1 MEFFDQNQPK
11 IDILLTISAS
21 ILRHYLSEEDT
32 YGVLSI
38 MASSKRSKYLYISKT
53 QNEVACMTVLELT
66 RKFARKHLLYL
77 EACCAYDEN
86 AIYNFFGNFLW
97 WIFNDL
103 PFTHVVRV
111 IDCYLVEGGKIFYR
125 VGFALLKLFVKSLR
139 SGSSKWSGLI
149 ENRGLIG
156 AFAYFCRE
164 IPVSPEKLLKKA
176 FDIKRFS
183 RAQLEKTF
191 LRAEVNMKANGL
203 LSTNSRPGRTQS
215 QDNLPTPDAVN
226 RITAQSTNLTYKEV
240 IN

>member
-1 MEFFDQNQPK
+1 M
-11 IDILLTISAS
+11 
-21 ILRHYLSEEDT
+21 LSEEDT

-77 EACCAYDEN
+77 EACCAYDED
-86 AIYNFFGNFLW
+86 AIFNFFGNFLW

-111 IDCYLVEGGKIFYR
+111 IDCYLVEGSKVFYR

-176 FDIKRFS
+176 FGIKRFS

-191 LRAEVNMKANGL
+191 LRAEVNMKADGL
-203 LSTNSRPGRTQS
+203 LSTNRPTPGRSQS

-240 IN
+240 RNDDFVNLLTFTNRVIYFLTNF